1 MGVAPGSG
9 GLDGWVDWARLVLEL
24 LMNDEYE
31 LLIER
36 SRERRGGR
44 RQDYGQTK
52 RKWSGGQAAR
62 R

>member
-24 LMNDEYE
+24 LMNDE

-36 SRERRGGR
+36 ARAAAGGR
-44 RQDYGQTK
+44 TTDR
-52 RKWSGGQAAR
+52 RRENGQAVR
-62 R
+62 RR

>member
-24 LMNDEYE
+24 LMNDE

-36 SRERRGGR
+36 AAERRPAAGLRTDEEKMVR
-44 RQDYGQTK
+44 R
-52 RKWSGGQAAR
+52 R
-62 R
+62 

>member
-24 LMNDEYE
+24 LMNDE

-36 SRERRGGR
+36 ELAAAGGR
-44 RQDYGQTK
+44 P
-52 RKWSGGQAAR
+52 AAGLRTDEEKMVR
-62 R
+62 RR